1 MNMPKAESPKHPGG
15 RPTKY
20 TPELADTICS
30 KLSRGISLRQI
41 CIEENHL
48 SQQSVYSWLQ
58 KYPEFMEKYTRAREE
73 QADTYADEII
83 AIADETPEI
92 VPVMKDGEVIDMK
105 MDHAYI
111 AWQKQ
116 RIEARKWTAMKLKPK
131 KYGDRVALTGAED
144 GAPIKIESRQL
155 FDAVLTNLET
165 RRQLGEE

>member
-1 MNMPKAESPKHPGG
+1 
-15 RPTKY
+15 
-20 TPELADTICS
+20 
-30 KLSRGISLRQI
+30 
-41 CIEENHL
+41 
-48 SQQSVYSWLQ
+48 
-58 KYPEFMEKYTRAREE
+58 
-73 QADTYADEII
+73 
-83 AIADETPEI
+83 
-92 VPVMKDGEVIDMK
+92 